1 MGIIE
6 RARQEKDEEVVSAM
20 NIKIETGDSPSP
32 RKANRMEDSPNR
44 LSNQEHSEVSSRLK
58 TVKGKNRKLSLRK
71 EVKSIPFSL
80 VYTEAN
86 MKKPRLHH
94 HHNERGYITKVTV
107 GKETCHH
114 HEHRKIDVNAL
125 SQEEKVLYNRFG
137 EDYFTDKPGGYYYEE
152 QKDVSQLQPLIN
164 IDEIRAI
171 IDRFSD
177 ETLYL
182 KYKEI
187 LETKRDTM
195 SPRSLR

>member
-1 MGIIE
+1 M
-6 RARQEKDEEVVSAM
+6 D
-20 NIKIETGDSPSP
+20 T
-32 RKANRMEDSPNR
+32 
-44 LSNQEHSEVSSRLK
+44 
-58 TVKGKNRKLSLRK
+58 
-71 EVKSIPFSL
+71 
-80 VYTEAN
+80 
-86 MKKPRLHH
+86 
-94 HHNERGYITKVTV
+94 
-107 GKETCHH
+107 
-114 HEHRKIDVNAL
+114 L